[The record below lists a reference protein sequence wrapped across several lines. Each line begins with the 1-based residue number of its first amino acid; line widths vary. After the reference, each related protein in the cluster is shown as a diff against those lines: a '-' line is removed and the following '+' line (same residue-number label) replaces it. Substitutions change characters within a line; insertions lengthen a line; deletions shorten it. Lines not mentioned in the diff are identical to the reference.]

1 MTTLGERLKF
11 LLIERNVTQAELA
24 EMVGTTQG
32 AISNIVKGETQKPRN
47 ILEIANALGV
57 DPNWLKY
64 GSTKMTKL
72 SERLKALLVEK
83 GINQTEFANMIGIA
97 QPSMQKILAGETRN
111 PRKIVEIAKEL
122 GTTPDYLLYGDMTV
136 SHSTLEN
143 SQINNNQGQTVNN
156 FFDSGSDELREML
169 HKQQISL
176 KTKPTEEWVFALDVN
191 RLAET
196 DIINVHFPRPFEALH
211 LSQDGMM
218 DLLKLRSTANVAM
231 ITMFNESMSPVIN
244 KKDLMFVDTTC
255 KQYAGEG
262 IYLCVMNNELYVRRL
277 YQTPSGVLNA
287 VAENER
293 VGSSFEIDDLS
304 RLNVLGRCVRKF
316 SIVAEDL

>member
-1 MTTLGERLKF
+1 MSTLGQRLKV
-11 LLIERNVTQAELA
+11 LLAEKGISQAELA
-24 EMVGTTQG
+24 EMVNTTQM
-32 AISNIVKGETQKPRN
+32 AISYIIGDKTKNPKS
-47 ILEIANALGV
+47 LLDIASVLNV
-57 DPNWLKY
+57 DPNWL
-64 GSTKMTKL
+64 
-72 SERLKALLVEK
+72 
-83 GINQTEFANMIGIA
+83 
-97 QPSMQKILAGETRN
+97 RN
-111 PRKIVEIAKEL
+111 
-122 GTTPDYLLYGDMTV
+122 GGDMTV

-156 FFDSGSDELREML
+156 FFGSGSDELREML
-169 HKQQISL
+169 QKQQVSL

-196 DIINVHFPRPFEALH
+196 DVINAHFPRPFEALH
-211 LSQDGMM
+211 LSEDGMIE
-218 DLLKLRSTANVAM
+218 LLKLRSTANVAM

-262 IYLCVMNNELYVRRL
+262 IYLFVMNNELYVRRL
-277 YQTPSGVLNA
+277 LQTPNGVLKA

-304 RLNVLGRCVRKF
+304 RLKVLGRCVRKF
-316 SIVAEDL
+316 SIIAEDL

>member
-1 MTTLGERLKF
+1 MSTLGQRLKV
-11 LLIERNVTQAELA
+11 LLAEKGISQAELA
-24 EMVGTTQG
+24 EMVNTTQM
-32 AISNIVKGETQKPRN
+32 AISYIIGDKTKNPKS
-47 ILEIANALGV
+47 LLDIASVLNV
-57 DPNWLKY
+57 DPNWL
-64 GSTKMTKL
+64 
-72 SERLKALLVEK
+72 
-83 GINQTEFANMIGIA
+83 
-97 QPSMQKILAGETRN
+97 RN
-111 PRKIVEIAKEL
+111 
-122 GTTPDYLLYGDMTV
+122 GGDMTV

-169 HKQQISL
+169 QKQQVSL

-196 DIINVHFPRPFEALH
+196 DIINAHFPRPFEALH

-262 IYLCVMNNELYVRRL
+262 IYLFVMNNELYVRRL

-316 SIVAEDL
+316 SIIAEDL

>member
-1 MTTLGERLKF
+1 MTTLAERLKRT
-11 LLIERNVTQAELA
+11 LLERNLTQNDLA

-57 DPNWLKY
+57 DPNWL
-64 GSTKMTKL
+64 
-72 SERLKALLVEK
+72 
-83 GINQTEFANMIGIA
+83 
-97 QPSMQKILAGETRN
+97 RN
-111 PRKIVEIAKEL
+111 
-122 GTTPDYLLYGDMTV
+122 GGDMIV

-169 HKQQISL
+169 QKQQVSL

-196 DIINVHFPRPFEALH
+196 DIINAHFPRPFEALH

-262 IYLCVMNNELYVRRL
+262 IYLFVMNNELYVRRL

-316 SIVAEDL
+316 SIIAEDL

>member
-1 MTTLGERLKF
+1 MSTLGQRLKV
-11 LLIERNVTQAELA
+11 LLAEKGISQAELA
-24 EMVGTTQG
+24 EMVNTTQM
-32 AISNIVKGETQKPRN
+32 AISYIIGDKTKNPKS
-47 ILEIANALGV
+47 LLDIASVLNV
-57 DPNWLKY
+57 DPNWL
-64 GSTKMTKL
+64 
-72 SERLKALLVEK
+72 
-83 GINQTEFANMIGIA
+83 
-97 QPSMQKILAGETRN
+97 RN
-111 PRKIVEIAKEL
+111 
-122 GTTPDYLLYGDMTV
+122 GGDMSV

-169 HKQQISL
+169 QKQQVSL

-196 DIINVHFPRPFEALH
+196 DIINAHFPRPFEALH

-262 IYLCVMNNELYVRRL
+262 IYLFVMNNELYVRRL

-316 SIVAEDL
+316 SIIAEDL

>member
-1 MTTLGERLKF
+1 MSTLGQRLKV
-11 LLIERNVTQAELA
+11 LLAEKGISQAELA
-24 EMVGTTQG
+24 EMVNTTQM
-32 AISNIVKGETQKPRN
+32 AISYIIGDKTKNPKS
-47 ILEIANALGV
+47 LLDIASVLNV
-57 DPNWLKY
+57 DPNWL
-64 GSTKMTKL
+64 
-72 SERLKALLVEK
+72 
-83 GINQTEFANMIGIA
+83 
-97 QPSMQKILAGETRN
+97 RN
-111 PRKIVEIAKEL
+111 
-122 GTTPDYLLYGDMTV
+122 GGDMTV

-169 HKQQISL
+169 QKQQVSL

-262 IYLCVMNNELYVRRL
+262 IYLFVMNNELYVRRL

-316 SIVAEDL
+316 SIIAEDL

>member
-1 MTTLGERLKF
+1 MPFKNKDLFFDKDKEIFYDLKKRGENEGSKMSTLGQRLKV
-11 LLIERNVTQAELA
+11 LLAEKGISQAELA
-24 EMVGTTQG
+24 EMVNTTQM
-32 AISNIVKGETQKPRN
+32 AISYIIGDKTKNPKS
-47 ILEIANALGV
+47 LLDIASVLNV
-57 DPNWLKY
+57 DPNWL
-64 GSTKMTKL
+64 
-72 SERLKALLVEK
+72 
-83 GINQTEFANMIGIA
+83 
-97 QPSMQKILAGETRN
+97 RN
-111 PRKIVEIAKEL
+111 
-122 GTTPDYLLYGDMTV
+122 GGDMSV

-169 HKQQISL
+169 QKQQVSL

-196 DIINVHFPRPFEALH
+196 DIINAHFPRPFEALH

-262 IYLCVMNNELYVRRL
+262 IYLFVMNNELYVRRL

-316 SIVAEDL
+316 SIIAEDL

>member
-1 MTTLGERLKF
+1 MSTLGQRLKV
-11 LLIERNVTQAELA
+11 LLAEKGISQAELA
-24 EMVGTTQG
+24 EMVNTTQM
-32 AISNIVKGETQKPRN
+32 AISYIIGDKTKNPKS
-47 ILEIANALGV
+47 LLDIASVLNV
-57 DPNWLKY
+57 DPNWL
-64 GSTKMTKL
+64 
-72 SERLKALLVEK
+72 
-83 GINQTEFANMIGIA
+83 
-97 QPSMQKILAGETRN
+97 RN
-111 PRKIVEIAKEL
+111 
-122 GTTPDYLLYGDMTV
+122 GGDMTV

-169 HKQQISL
+169 QKQQVSL

-196 DIINVHFPRPFEALH
+196 DIINAHFPRPFEALH

-262 IYLCVMNNELYVRRL
+262 IYLFVMNNELYVRRL